1 VSKRGFVRGLRKRP
15 PSVPPARVAVAAPL
29 ALPEREPRNIL
40 LMIAIPALLVGIIG
54 TLVVMY
60 TSGVRSLQSGFFPMV
75 GLVGFGAMMFSGR
88 MGRGRKISWG
98 EQEKQRRVYLRQLD
112 EDRDEVQRAAQDQR
126 RSQLFVHGDPQSLD
140 NVIGGPRMW
149 ERRPADA
156 DFLDVRLG
164 IGVQQASESA
174 VSLQWPEV
182 PVGEE
187 LEPVTGRALRDF
199 ILEQSKIRGIGKV
212 LNLRS
217 KPGFSFTGDDVG
229 ELHSFIRSVLCS
241 LAVYHS
247 PGDLKLMVVTRH
259 PELWSW
265 LVWLP
270 HNQHDEMFDACG
282 LRRLVFISPTDL
294 EEALDAELHR
304 KGRGPWAPPTG
315 SSPLS
320 MPSPADALAGST
332 LGPHWVIVDDNVGT
346 PEQWEFYSLVER
358 HHDGRPDMIGMEAVN
373 QLLVALEV
381 HRFDFCFIGAGYEKE
396 VDEFLTVNRGL
407 AGRFNRKLRFESYSP
422 GELVEIAVRY
432 GQPRATVIEPPA
444 QEAMNAACRVLR
456 AYHAPNGSHG
466 VDVMQN
472 GRFSRNVVE
481 RAERLRDSRVAA
493 QNRMDR
499 GSVTITDLETI
510 RTQDLVTAISVA
522 CAEKN
527 VPVQL

>member
-1 VSKRGFVRGLRKRP
+1 MSKKGFVRGARKP
-15 PSVPPARVAVAAPL
+15 VPSVPPARVMVGAPL

-40 LMIAIPALLVGIIG
+40 LMIALPALLVGIIG
-54 TLVVMY
+54 TLIVMY
-60 TSGVRSLQSGFFPMV
+60 TSGVRSLQSGLFPMI
-75 GLVGFGAMMFSGR
+75 GLIGFGALMFSGR
-88 MGRGRKISWG
+88 FGRGRRMSWG
-98 EQEKQRRVYLRQLD
+98 EQEKERRVYLRQLD

-126 RSQLFVHGDPQSLD
+126 RSQLFVHGDPQRLD
-140 NVIGGPRMW
+140 TVIGGPRMW

-182 PVGEE
+182 PIGEE
-187 LEPVTGRALRDF
+187 LEPVTGGALRDF

-212 LNLRS
+212 LSLRS
-217 KPGFSFTGDDVG
+217 KPGFSFVGDDQV
-229 ELHSFIRSVLCS
+229 ELRAFMRSVLCS
-241 LAVYHS
+241 LAVYQS
-247 PGDLKLMVVTRH
+247 PGDVKLMVVTRH
-259 PELWSW
+259 PEVWSW

-270 HNQHDEMFDACG
+270 HNQHDEMFDASG
-282 LRRLVFISPTDL
+282 LRRLVFTSPTDL

-304 KGRGPWAPPTG
+304 KGRGPWAPPSG
-315 SSPLS
+315 SSAS
-320 MPSPADALAGST
+320 TMGSPIESGVPNI
-332 LGPHWVIVDDNVGT
+332 GPHWVIVDDNVGT

-396 VDEFLTVNRGL
+396 VDEFLTVNPGL

-422 GELVEIAVRY
+422 EELVEIAVRY
-432 GQPRATVIEPPA
+432 GKPRATVIEPA
-444 QEAMNAACRVLR
+444 AMEALGTICRSLR
-456 AYHAPNGSHG
+456 AYRGPDGNHG

-472 GRFSRNVVE
+472 GRFARNVVE

-493 QNRMDR
+493 QHRTDR
-499 GSVTITDLETI
+499 GSVTVEDLETI
-510 RTQDLVTAISVA
+510 RTQDVVA
-522 CAEKN
+522 AARNACQEKN
-527 VPVQL
+527 VPLDF